1 MAVKVAALFNPATMA
16 KKKSRFQM
24 PDMGTLIIVVFF
36 ICFLVWGL
44 SQCSVRRAEL
54 RGDTT
59 TTTTTTTVTPVVVEQ
74 VEPDTTAVLVQT
86 ITTPVTTVT
95 TNESRLFITID
106 KLNFRTEPRLGSEV
120 IGQFSLFDEVY
131 FLNEVTDSSYTVNL
145 GRQLATEPYVKVRSQ
160 AGKVGWVYGA
170 GVHYYKRRHPGV
182 E

>member
-1 MAVKVAALFNPATMA
+1 MAR
-16 KKKSRFQM
+16 KKSRFQM
-24 PDMGTLIIVVFF
+24 PDMGTLLIIIFF
-36 ICFLVWGL
+36 VCFLVWGL

-54 RGDTT
+54 RADREP
-59 TTTTTTTVTPVVVEQ
+59 TTTTTVTPVVVEQ
-74 VEPDTTAVLVQT
+74 AEPDTTAVLVQT

-95 TNESRLFITID
+95 TNESRLYITID
-106 KLNFRTEPRLGSEV
+106 KLNFRTAPRLGSEV

-131 FLNEVTDSSYTVNL
+131 FLNEVTDSAYTVNL

-160 AGKVGWVYGA
+160 TGKVGWVYGA